1 MATLPKLG
9 PSVLDAQLLYIK
21 DNAERVLLVKD
32 FLRADTY
39 ATMVATKILAELD
52 VTTGHAIWGSISN
65 ITSGNGAD
73 ANAPNRQMAIN
84 SVVLDTA
91 TAGYTGT
98 EMALV
103 FVDDTGTEILAST
116 DETSDREVVIS
127 DVITTFAWYIQ
138 ASQATLV

>member
-52 VTTGHAIWGSISN
+52 VTNVHAIWGAISN

-84 SVVLDTA
+84 SVVLDAA

-116 DETSDREVVIS
+116 DETSDREVVTL